1 MFAILNTM
9 FDLTAIYRDFQL
21 IHRNIES
28 MLPVLCALSSI
39 GAAYMLIT
47 MVNEVFGCID
57 TTIKNLKEEKKA
69 LVREIGSAKK
79 AVVNYKREN
88 YLLHNQVD
96 EMSIELDRLTMAQ
109 PTEELVEENEL
120 LIKTCEK
127 LHIKCDM
134 LKQEIKKM
142 RQTQKEIQEKNYKL
156 ICYDSSADE
165 SN

>member
-9 FDLTAIYRDFQL
+9 FDLTAISRDFQL
-21 IHRNIES
+21 IQLNIES

-39 GAAYMLIT
+39 GATYMLIT
-47 MVNEVFGCID
+47 MLDEVFGGID
-57 TTIKNLKEEKKA
+57 ATIKNLKEEKKVLA
-69 LVREIGSAKK
+69 REIGIAKK

-88 YLLHNQVD
+88 YLLHNQVGD
-96 EMSIELDRLTMAQ
+96 LSLEMERLTMAQ

-142 RQTQKEIQEKNYKL
+142 RQTQKEIQEKNYNL
-156 ICYDSSADE
+156 ICYDSDN

>member
-1 MFAILNTM
+1 MFAILNTV
-9 FDLTAIYRDFQL
+9 FDLSAISRDFQL
-21 IHRNIES
+21 IQLNIES

-39 GAAYMLIT
+39 VAAYMMIT
-47 MVNEVFGCID
+47 MVDEVFGGID
-57 TTIKNLKEEKKA
+57 ATIKNLKEEKKVLA
-69 LVREIGSAKK
+69 REIGIVKK

-142 RQTQKEIQEKNYKL
+142 RQTQKGIQEKNYNL
-156 ICYDSSADE
+156 ICYDNSDD

>member
-9 FDLTAIYRDFQL
+9 IDFNAISRDFHNMECWL
-21 IHRNIES
+21 
-28 MLPVLCALSSI
+28 LPILCALSSI

-47 MVNEVFGCID
+47 MVDEVFGGID
-57 TTIKNLKEEKKA
+57 ATIKNLKEEKKVLA
-69 LVREIGSAKK
+69 REIGITKK
-79 AVVNYKREN
+79 TLVNVKREN
-88 YLLHNQVD
+88 YLLHNQIS
-96 EMSIELDRLTMAQ
+96 EMSLEVERLSMAQ

-127 LHIKCDM
+127 LHVKCDM